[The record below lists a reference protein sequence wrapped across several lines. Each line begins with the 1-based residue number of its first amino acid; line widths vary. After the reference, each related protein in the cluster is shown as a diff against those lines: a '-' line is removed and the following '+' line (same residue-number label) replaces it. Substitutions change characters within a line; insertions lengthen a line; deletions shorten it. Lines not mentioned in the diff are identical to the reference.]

1 MLPIISISSESPYG
15 DETNAVSG
23 LPHSRDAEEA
33 VIGSVLIDP
42 EVFNDLIPLMTAG
55 PNEFYIHRLRFI
67 WESFERL
74 SARKCPIDSLTVSE
88 ELDDM
93 GRLDEIGGSAYLTAL
108 LNQVPTTLH
117 AEAYA
122 QIMISCRIRR
132 DLLSAANKIATLAY
146 DQSLDITQATTDAVS
161 AVTKATEGAVTGVT
175 CTAQEVFSQA
185 YNRLDL
191 LSRQPADA
199 LPGIPTG
206 LIDVDRILG
215 GGLQKGRL
223 YTIAGR
229 PGQGKTAFL
238 LSAAHHASFNRRYRG
253 VFFSLEMS
261 NDELADRLLAMDQKI
276 DGQKIS
282 TGKIGDEDW
291 PSIVQGIENGSNAPL
306 LFDDTPGLTPLQ
318 LLAKCKR
325 IQASMRLDYVM
336 LDYLG
341 LMSVGKHTE
350 NRVQEVSYISRTLK
364 QIAREL
370 KVPLFAAHQL
380 SREVERRGSNEPQ
393 LSDLRDSGSIEQDS
407 DCVMFL
413 YQGEQVNVSN
423 FKVAKQR
430 NGPTGF
436 ANLIF
441 RRNYTKFESAVSIK
455 L

>member
-1 MLPIISISSESPYG
+1 
-15 DETNAVSG
+15 
-23 LPHSRDAEEA
+23 
-33 VIGSVLIDP
+33 
-42 EVFNDLIPLMTAG
+42 
-55 PNEFYIHRLRFI
+55 
-67 WESFERL
+67 
-74 SARKCPIDSLTVSE
+74 
-88 ELDDM
+88 
-93 GRLDEIGGSAYLTAL
+93 
-108 LNQVPTTLH
+108 
-117 AEAYA
+117 
-122 QIMISCRIRR
+122 
-132 DLLSAANKIATLAY
+132 
-146 DQSLDITQATTDAVS
+146 
-161 AVTKATEGAVTGVT
+161 
-175 CTAQEVFSQA
+175 
-185 YNRLDL
+185 
-191 LSRQPADA
+191 
-199 LPGIPTG
+199 
-206 LIDVDRILG
+206 
-215 GGLQKGRL
+215 
-223 YTIAGR
+223 
-229 PGQGKTAFL
+229 
-238 LSAAHHASFNRRYRG
+238 
-253 VFFSLEMS
+253 
-261 NDELADRLLAMDQKI
+261 
-276 DGQKIS
+276 
-282 TGKIGDEDW
+282 
-291 PSIVQGIENGSNAPL
+291 L

-341 LMSVGKHTE
+341 LMSVGKYTE